1 MSSAG
6 NAPSTK
12 STTLFVC
19 ISVPGT
25 KSVPGTAHDQSVKKG
40 LPQSEKE
47 KKISLID
54 FHRLTLGGRPPSF
67 GTFTASALIT
77 LPYIQIFKAGAETLT
92 LQHGGTFV

>member
-19 ISVPGT
+19 KIRAWH
-25 KSVPGTAHDQSVKKG
+25 KHAERQKG
-40 LPQSEKE
+40 LPQSSKRKE
-47 KKISLID
+47 ANIPISLID

-77 LPYIQIFKAGAETLT
+77 LPYI
-92 LQHGGTFV
+92 